1 MVRAVREIVNDRTE
15 RISMSSWLSDT
26 CANPSVIEQHYWKL
40 WGLDSDESAGQGMSA
55 LQADSEFQGEEIT
68 IDAKDIEQFC
78 KGELIAVRLIVSHIF
93 L

>member
-1 MVRAVREIVNDRTE
+1 MFYPVAELICRK
-15 RISMSSWLSDT
+15 
-26 CANPSVIEQHYWKL
+26 EQHYWKL

-68 IDAKDIEQFC
+68 VNAEDIQQFC
-78 KGELIAVRLIVSHIF
+78 KGQLYSH